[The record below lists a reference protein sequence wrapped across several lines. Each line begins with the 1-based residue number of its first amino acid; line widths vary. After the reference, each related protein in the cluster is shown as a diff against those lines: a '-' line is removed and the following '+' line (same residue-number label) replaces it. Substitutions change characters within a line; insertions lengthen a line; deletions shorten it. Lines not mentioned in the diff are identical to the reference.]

1 MERVTRLFETID
13 ALMKSCDI
21 DYEALNG
28 MQIDKALFADYEQQ
42 RIVNSFLFNY
52 MKIQDKIGAKL
63 LRGVLYELREI
74 DDDGMPMRDVL
85 NRLEKLRLIE
95 SAREWDTLREI
106 RNAIAH
112 EYPLDVDERIENITI
127 ALEGYRALKRMYA
140 RLKDGMRRHE

>member
-1 MERVTRLFETID
+1 MERLSYLFESID

-21 DYEALNG
+21 DYEALSKMNH
-28 MQIDKALFADYEQQ
+28 DETLFSDYEKQ

-63 LRGVLYELREI
+63 FRGVLFELKEI
-74 DDDGMPMRDVL
+74 DDESVPMKDLL

-95 SAREWDTLREI
+95 SVSQWDTLREI

-112 EYPLDVDERIENITI
+112 EYPLDTQERLENII
-127 ALEGYRALKRMYA
+127 MALDGYALMKQMYA
-140 RLKDGMRRHE
+140 RLKSKVVGA